1 MTNSL
6 PKLSLVVFIA
16 VIFGIA
22 LTLYWI
28 PYRVRDDIKNFI
40 PEFIEKQ
47 SLKTPPPYKKLSDA
61 ESKPASIEGK
71 LKYPHDYTLLLVG
84 DSMTEVLG
92 NSDELRGY
100 LNQYYPDKS
109 FEVLNYSYGSTN
121 ILSAKK
127 RLLEPTYHGIRD
139 YRPAMD
145 VDFDYLIVESFG
157 HNPLSEF
164 KEDGIKKQN
173 EALDDLMAL
182 VATTS
187 GREKVIFLATIGAN
201 RETYVKNTQ
210 PDLLPEKRAQ
220 WADER
225 NAYIRNHIEYA
236 RTHAIP
242 VIDVYSESLDS
253 GGDTKQYLVRDDD
266 YIHPSPS
273 GVLFISK
280 KIADFLAQNKFIN

>member
-1 MTNSL
+1 MNNNL
-6 PKLSLVVFIA
+6 PAKIVLFFLIVILLIAGAYTLV
-16 VIFGIA
+16 
-22 LTLYWI
+22 
-28 PYRVRDDIKNFI
+28 PDQMKRDAKNFI
-40 PEFIEKQ
+40 PELIEKR
-47 SLKTPPPYKKLSDA
+47 SLKPPPPYKKLSDE
-61 ESKPASIEGK
+61 ESHPASIEGK

-84 DSMTEVLG
+84 DSMTEALG

-100 LNQYYPDKS
+100 LNEYYPDKT

-121 ILSAKK
+121 LLSAKT
-127 RLLEPTYHGIRD
+127 RLLTQTYHGIRD
-139 YRPAMD
+139 YRPALD
-145 VDFDYLIVESFG
+145 INFDYLIVESFG

-164 KEDGIKKQN
+164 KEEGLKKQA

-187 GREKVIFLATIGAN
+187 GKEKVIFLATIGAN
-201 RETYVKNTQ
+201 RETYVQTGQ
-210 PDLLPEKRAQ
+210 PDLTPEKRSQ

-236 RTHAIP
+236 RSHGIP
-242 VIDVYSESLDS
+242 VIDAYSESLDP

-266 YIHPSPS
+266 FIHPSPS

-280 KIADFLAQNKFIN
+280 KIADFLAKGNFIK

>member
-6 PKLSLVVFIA
+6 PKLSLVVFIVIFLVIA
-16 VIFGIA
+16 VII
-22 LTLYWI
+22 YWI
-28 PYRVRDDIKNFI
+28 PVQARDDIKNFI
-40 PEFIEKQ
+40 PELIEKQ
-47 SLKTPPPYKKLSDA
+47 SLKTPPPYKKLSDS
-61 ESKPASIEGK
+61 ESQPASIEGK
-71 LKYPHDYTLLLVG
+71 LKYPHDYTFLLVG
-84 DSMTEVLG
+84 DSMTEALG

-100 LNQYYPDKS
+100 LNEYYPDKS

-121 ILSAKK
+121 ILSAKT
-127 RLLEPTYHGIRD
+127 RLLTQTYHGIRD
-139 YRPAMD
+139 YRPALD
-145 VDFDYLIVESFG
+145 IDFDYLIVESFG

-164 KEDGIKKQN
+164 KEEGIKKQN

-201 RETYVKNTQ
+201 RETYVETTQ

-220 WADER
+220 WANER

-236 RTHAIP
+236 RSHGIP

-266 YIHPSPS
+266 FIHPSPS

-280 KIADFLAQNKFIN
+280 KIADFLAKNSFIE